1 MSSARSL
8 VSLEPCPLACGW
20 SRKSLP
26 LLQFEMKKI
35 ILIIIDGLSDKPIAQ
50 LGNKTPLEA
59 AKTPNLDWLAKNGI
73 CGQAQPFQFS
83 WQRFPESDAGHL
95 ALFGYDPKKYY
106 LGRGVYEAAGVGFN
120 LKDLQKR
127 DVVLRANFATVDNNL
142 RVIDR
147 RAGRISK
154 TQSLVRYLNGTTIN
168 GVKFLLKKSLS
179 YRAVLILRGKNL
191 SKEITDGDPHETG
204 KRVLRIKPKIKKAE
218 FTAKVLNEFLER
230 AHKILEN
237 HPLNEKRKKRGLPVA
252 NYLLVRGAGQFK
264 KTPSFRKRYKL
275 SAACVAGGP
284 LYKGIA
290 KILGMNLIKVRG
302 ATGLL
307 NTNLKGKFSAVEKVL
322 KKYNF
327 LFCHIKA
334 ADSLAEDGNFR
345 AKKEFIEKIDKN
357 LKPILQ
363 LKNTLIVVTA
373 DHSTCSN
380 LKRHCSLPVP
390 VLIYGSKIKPDKA
403 ARFSERACQKGRL
416 GKMKSLDLM
425 KKVLLYN
432 Y

>member
-1 MSSARSL
+1 
-8 VSLEPCPLACGW
+8 
-20 SRKSLP
+20 
-26 LLQFEMKKI
+26 MKKI
-35 ILIIIDGLSDKPIAQ
+35 LLIIIDGLGDKPISR
-50 LGNKTPLEA
+50 LDNKTPLEA

-73 CGQAQPFQFS
+73 CGQMQPFQFS
-83 WQRFPESDAGHL
+83 WQRFPESDTAHL
-95 ALFGYDPKKYY
+95 AIFGYNPKKYY
-106 LGRGVYEAAGVGFN
+106 LGRGVYEAAGVGLN
-120 LKDLQKR
+120 LRELKKR

-154 TQSLVRYLNGTTIN
+154 TQPLVKYLNGTTIN

-204 KRVLRIKPKIKKAE
+204 KKVLKIKPKIKKAGI
-218 FTAKVLNEFLER
+218 TAKVLNEFLER
-230 AHKILEN
+230 AHQILEN
-237 HPLNEKRKKRGLPVA
+237 HPFNKKRKKRGLPVA

-290 KILGMNLIKVRG
+290 KILGMDLIKVRG

-307 NTNLKGKFSAVEKVL
+307 NTNLKGKFLAAKKAL
-322 KKYNF
+322 KKPAPYRPAGSGTGAGYDF
-327 LFCHIKA
+327 VFCHIKA

-345 AKKEFIEKIDKN
+345 GKKMFIEKIDKN
-357 LKPILQ
+357 LKPLLG
-363 LKNTLIVVTA
+363 LKNTLIVITA
-373 DHSTCSN
+373 DHSTCCN
-380 LKRHCSLPVP
+380 LKRHCSIPVP
-390 VLIYGSKIKPDKA
+390 VLIYGSKIKLDK
-403 ARFSERACQKGRL
+403 RVKFSERACRKGKL
-416 GKMKSLDLM
+416 GTIKQLGLM
-425 KKVLLYN
+425 PKILFVSKWLHAFIN
-432 Y
+432 

>member
-1 MSSARSL
+1 
-8 VSLEPCPLACGW
+8 
-20 SRKSLP
+20 
-26 LLQFEMKKI
+26 MKKI
-35 ILIIIDGLSDKPIAQ
+35 LLIIIDGLGDKPISR
-50 LGNKTPLEA
+50 LDNKTPLEA

-73 CGQAQPFQFS
+73 CGQMQPFQFS
-83 WQRFPESDAGHL
+83 WQRFPESDTAHL
-95 ALFGYDPKKYY
+95 AIFGYNPKKYY
-106 LGRGVYEAAGVGFN
+106 LGRGVYEAAGVGLN
-120 LKDLQKR
+120 LRELKKR

-154 TQSLVRYLNGTTIN
+154 TQPLVKYLNGTTIN

-204 KRVLRIKPKIKKAE
+204 KKVLKIKPKIKKAGI
-218 FTAKVLNEFLER
+218 TAKVLNEFLER
-230 AHKILEN
+230 AHQILEN
-237 HPLNEKRKKRGLPVA
+237 HPFNKKRKKRGLPVA

-290 KILGMNLIKVRG
+290 KILGMDLIKVRG

-307 NTNLKGKFSAVEKVL
+307 NTNLKGKFLAVKKAL
-322 KKYNF
+322 KKYGF
-327 LFCHIKA
+327 IFCHIKA

-345 AKKEFIEKIDKN
+345 AKKEFIEKIDRN
-357 LKPILQ
+357 LKSIFG
-363 LKNTLIVVTA
+363 LKNILIIVTA
-373 DHSTCSN
+373 DHSTCCG
-380 LKRHCSLPVP
+380 LKRHCSMPVP
-390 VLIYGSKIKPDKA
+390 ILVYGSKIKPD
-403 ARFSERACQKGRL
+403 RVNEFSEKACKKGKL
-416 GKMKSLDLM
+416 GRIKQLNLM
-425 KKVLLYN
+425 PQILSYRNFDELNSDRPLSFGTKGGTR
-432 Y
+432 

>member
-1 MSSARSL
+1 
-8 VSLEPCPLACGW
+8 
-20 SRKSLP
+20 
-26 LLQFEMKKI
+26 MKKI
-35 ILIIIDGLSDKPIAQ
+35 VFIIIDGLSDKPLVQ
-50 LGNKTPLEA
+50 LGKKTPLEA
-59 AKTPNLDWLAKNGI
+59 AKTPNLDWLAENGI
-73 CGQAQPFQFS
+73 CGQVQPFQFS
-83 WQRFPESDAGHL
+83 WQRFPESDAAHL
-95 ALFGYDPKKYY
+95 ALFGYDPQKYY
-106 LGRGVYEAAGVGFN
+106 LGRGVYEAAGIGAY
-120 LKDLQKR
+120 LR
-127 DVVLRANFATVDNNL
+127 RGDVALRVNFATVDKNL
-142 RVIDR
+142 KLKNR
-147 RAGRISK
+147 RAGRISE
-154 TQSLVRYLNGTTIN
+154 TQSLINSLDGRKIN

-204 KRVLRIKPKIKKAE
+204 KKVLRIKPKIKKAE

-230 AHKILEN
+230 AYLVLKN
-237 HPLNEKRKKRGLPVA
+237 HPFNKKRKKRGLPVA

-264 KTPSFRKRYKL
+264 KIPSFKKRYKL

-290 KILGMNLIKVRG
+290 KILGMDLIKVRG

-307 NTNLKGKFSAVEKVL
+307 NTNLKGKFSAVKKALYPVKSAKGGAAKPQFNRV

-403 ARFSERACQKGRL
+403 AKFSERACQKGRL
-416 GKMKSLDLM
+416 GKMKGLDLM

-432 Y
+432 H